1 MSGIA
6 RGTPLRRLLVMP
18 PDMINNVGTRELR
31 PPSGVDRLLDAWRSL
46 GPAVAGRTD
55 DPADAAAAMRALA
68 AAGVLDLPLP
78 GSGRSR
84 ERLQVLSRLGELDL
98 TVGRLGEAHADAMA
112 ISAELGASAPGRD
125 EIWGVW
131 AAEPPTARVAASF
144 AGGSEAAWRLDGR
157 KAWCS
162 GAGIC
167 SHALVTAHAEDGPR
181 LFAVDLASSGVT
193 AVDDPW
199 PVAAL
204 RGSDTRSVDFGAAA
218 AVPVGGPGQY
228 VGRPGFWHGAV
239 SVAAVWY
246 GGAVGVARAVQRA
259 QVRRPLDDVAL
270 MHLGGLDAVLAGARA
285 ALDAAAAAFDADPS
299 DHSGHAAAVARRTR
313 AVVEAAATETI
324 DRVGRALGAAPLALD
339 GDHARRVADL
349 QLYLRQSH
357 ADRDLV
363 ALGRLVAEH
372 GDDW

>member
-1 MSGIA
+1 MSEA
-6 RGTPLRRLLVMP
+6 LLVAPRRRLLVVP
-18 PDMINNVGTRELR
+18 PDMINKVVTPELR
-31 PPSGVDRLLDAWRSL
+31 PPSGVDRLADAWTSL
-46 GPAVAGRTD
+46 GPDLTSGTD
-55 DPADAAAAMRALA
+55 DPATATAATHALV

-84 ERLQVLSRLGELDL
+84 ERLRVLSRLGELDL

-112 ISAELGASAPGRD
+112 ISAELGAVAPARD
-125 EIWGVW
+125 EVWGVW
-131 AAEPPTARVAASF
+131 AAEPPTARVTATAPT
-144 AGGSEAAWRLDGR
+144 GSDAPWRLDGR

-167 SHALVTAHAEDGPR
+167 THALVTAHAEDGAR
-181 LFAVDLASSGVT
+181 LFAVDLGSSGVT

-204 RGSDTRSVDFGAAA
+204 RGSDTRSVDFSS
-218 AVPVGGPGQY
+218 AVALPVGGPGQY
-228 VGRPGFWHGAV
+228 VARPGFWHGAV

-259 QVRRPLDDVAL
+259 HDRRRLDDVAL
-270 MHLGGLDAVLAGARA
+270 MHLGGLDAALAGARA
-285 ALDAAAAAFDADPS
+285 ALDAAAAAFDTDPG
-299 DHSGHAAAVARRTR
+299 DHSGRAAAVARRTR

-324 DRVGRALGAAPLALD
+324 ERVGRALGAAPLALD
-339 GDHARRVADL
+339 GAHARRVADL

>member
-1 MSGIA
+1 
-6 RGTPLRRLLVMP
+6 LLVVA
-18 PDMINNVGTRELR
+18 PDMINNVVIPELR
-31 PPSGVDRLLDAWRSL
+31 PPSGVHRLVDVWTSL
-46 GPAVAGRTD
+46 GPTVTD
-55 DPADAAAAMRALA
+55 GTDEPATAAAAMQALV
-68 AAGVLDLPLP
+68 AAGALDLPLP
-78 GSGRSR
+78 GSGRSS
-84 ERLQVLSRLGELDL
+84 ERLRVLSRLGELDL

-112 ISAELGASAPGRD
+112 ISAELGTAAPGRD
-125 EIWGVW
+125 QIWGVW
-131 AAEPPTARVAASF
+131 AAEPPTARVTATAPT
-144 AGGSEAAWRLDGR
+144 GSDEPWQLDGR

-167 SHALVTAHAEDGPR
+167 THALVTAHGEDGPR
-181 LFAVDLASSGVT
+181 LFAVDLGSSGVA

-204 RGSDTRSVDFGAAA
+204 RGSDTRSIDFSSAV

-246 GGAVGVARAVQRA
+246 GGAVGVARAVERA
-259 QVRRPLDDVAL
+259 HDRRPLDDVAL

-285 ALDAAAAAFDADPS
+285 ALDAAAAAFDTDPS
-299 DHSGHAAAVARRTR
+299 DHSGRTAAVARRTR
-313 AVVEAAATETI
+313 AVVEAAATETVE
-324 DRVGRALGAAPLALD
+324 RVGRALGAAPLALD
-339 GDHARRVADL
+339 GAHSRRVADL

>member
-1 MSGIA
+1 
-6 RGTPLRRLLVMP
+6 LLVVLT
-18 PDMINNVGTRELR
+18 DMIDNVVTPELR
-31 PPSGVDRLLDAWRSL
+31 PPCAVDRLVDAWRTL
-46 GPAVAGRTD
+46 GPRVTGGTD
-55 DPADAAAAMRALA
+55 DPRVAAAAMRALV
-68 AAGVLDLPLP
+68 AAGALDLPLP

-84 ERLQVLSRLGELDL
+84 ERLRVLSRLGELDL

-112 ISAELGASAPGRD
+112 ISAELGGAAPGPD

-131 AAEPPTARVAASF
+131 AAEPPTARVTAAAPTETDDS
-144 AGGSEAAWRLDGR
+144 WRLDGR

-162 GAGIC
+162 GAGIA
-167 SHALVTAHAEDGPR
+167 SHALVTAHAADGPR
-181 LFAVDLASSGVT
+181 LFAVDLASAGVA

-204 RGSDTRSVDFGAAA
+204 RGSDTRSVDFTSAV

-246 GGAVGVARAVQRA
+246 GGAVGVARAMQRA
-259 QVRRPLDDVAL
+259 HERRPLDDVAM
-270 MHLGGLDAVLAGARA
+270 MHLGGLDAGLSGARA
-285 ALDAAAAAFDADPS
+285 ALDAAAAAFDTDPS
-299 DHSGHAAAVARRTR
+299 DRSGHAAAVARRTR
-313 AVVEAAATETI
+313 AVVEAAATETV

-372 GDDW
+372 GEDW

>member
-1 MSGIA
+1 
-6 RGTPLRRLLVMP
+6 
-18 PDMINNVGTRELR
+18 MINNVVTPELR
-31 PPSGVDRLLDAWRSL
+31 PPSGVDRLVDVWQSL
-46 GPAVAGRTD
+46 GPDVTGGTD
-55 DPADAAAAMRALA
+55 DPGTAAAAMHALV

-84 ERLQVLSRLGELDL
+84 ERLRVLSRLGELDL

-112 ISAELGASAPGRD
+112 ISAELGIAAPSGD
-125 EIWGVW
+125 QLWGVW
-131 AAEPPTARVAASF
+131 AAEPPTARVTATAPAES
-144 AGGSEAAWRLDGR
+144 GGPWRLDGR

-167 SHALVTAHAEDGPR
+167 SHALVTAHADDGPR
-181 LFAVDLASSGVT
+181 LFAVDLGSSGVT

-204 RGSDTRSVDFGAAA
+204 RGSDTRSVDFRSAS
-218 AVPVGGPGQY
+218 AVPAGGPGQY

-259 QVRRPLDDVAL
+259 HDRRPLDDVAL
-270 MHLGGLDAVLAGARA
+270 MHLGGLDTLLAGARA
-285 ALDAAAAAFDADPS
+285 ALDAAAAAFDTDPS
-299 DHSGHAAAVARRTR
+299 DHSGRAAAVARRTR
-313 AVVEAAATETI
+313 AVVEAAATQTI
-324 DRVGRALGAAPLALD
+324 ERVGRALGAAPLALD
-339 GDHARRVADL
+339 GAHARRVADL